1 MSDNSVVADL
11 LEASSL
17 QTINTTTITNASMMT
32 TSNIPITSTTN
43 STTTT
48 SISTPSTT
56 PGQLNRDGMRRLF
69 MGNLPKVKSEVEIC
83 DEVSRI
89 TDGLVRVITYKNF
102 ENPMLHRGFCFL
114 DYGSS
119 AAAAEAKHRLSRCT
133 VFGCKTIV
141 DWADPEPEPDAQQMA
156 AVRILFVRQYGGT
169 LDERTLADIFGK
181 YGTVERVKNLK
192 NYAFV
197 HFERRSDAKDAMDAL
212 DGVVDEATGVR
223 IDVSWAKPP
232 AEKHVRERV
241 LRDRERRIKLQT
253 LQGFHR
259 SEHKADP
266 SKFKDK
272 TSDTTVSG
280 FASNTDIGSTVP
292 YSNYD
297 HYVYD
302 FGGQTCD
309 CMCRVQ
315 QTVDAIPL
323 QRQPELQRRQPE
335 QGQSCRQCI
344 SKASG
349 LAPTATSSVNSNR
362 QRNDRDNNSAQTRW
376 PRLRISHQ
384 HRDTAVTNPST
395 ARYDHGDC
403 VNKIPRLDSIILHFF
418 HKISRNQ

>member
-1 MSDNSVVADL
+1 M
-11 LEASSL
+11 LEASAL
-17 QTINTTTITNASMMT
+17 QTINTTTITNTSMTT
-32 TSNIPITSTTN
+32 TSNIPITSTTI
-43 STTTT
+43 STT
-48 SISTPSTT
+48 STT
-56 PGQLNRDGMRRLF
+56 PGQSNPDGMRRLF

-119 AAAAEAKHRLSRCT
+119 AAAAEAKHRLSRCM

-156 AVRILFVRQYGGT
+156 AVRILFVRQYGGM

-181 YGTVERVKNLK
+181 YGKVERVKNLK

-212 DGVVDEATGVR
+212 DGVVDEATNVR

-232 AEKHVRERV
+232 AEKHIRERV
-241 LRDRERRIKLQT
+241 LRDRERRIRLQT
-253 LQGFHR
+253 LHGFHR
-259 SEHKADP
+259 SDHKADP
-266 SKFKDK
+266 FQFKDK
-272 TSDTTVSG
+272 TSDTTVSA
-280 FASNTDIGSTVP
+280 FASNTEIGSTVP

-302 FGGQTCD
+302 FGGQTFD
-309 CMCRVQ
+309 CTCRVHR
-315 QTVDAIPL
+315 TVDAVPL
-323 QRQPELQRRQPE
+323 QRQPELQRRQPK
-335 QGQSCRQCI
+335 QRQSCPQCI
-344 SKASG
+344 AKASVS
-349 LAPTATSSVNSNR
+349 AAMATLSSNR
-362 QRNDRDNNSAQTRW
+362 QRNDRDNDSSQTRW

-384 HRDTAVTNPST
+384 HQDTAVTNIST
-395 ARYDHGDC
+395 ARHDHGDC
-403 VNKIPRLDSIILHFF
+403 ANEIPHLDSIILNFF
-418 HKISRNQ
+418 HKISRDL